1 MKQATVLA
9 IGEKEKRWRHT
20 LFLRARLLRYRSSE
34 PGTAAGVAHAC
45 GNVALLRHLARDL
58 RRTGSRFP
66 SASPAKTEAGSHR
79 WRRSSPLMNSLA
91 IQPRWQAVV
100 ERWLAFLVTQR
111 RLKPAAEGYQ
121 VCAGEEREDE
131 HPHFSGHDLTLS
143 QILRGARNELS
154 LLNDAQWSP
163 ESLAF
168 NHPASAPYI
177 QELATICQQLA
188 QRLQRPVRLL
198 EVGTRTG
205 RAAESLLA
213 QLNAGQIE
221 YVGLEQSQEMLLSAR
236 QRLALAWR
244 PSVLWNADTLAT
256 HAHSA
261 DIIWLNNALHRLLP
275 EDPGLLATLQ
285 QLAVPGALLYVM
297 EFRQLTPSALLS
309 TLLLTNGQ
317 PEALLHNSAD
327 WAALFSAAGFNCQH
341 GDEVAGLQRFL
352 VQCPDRQV
360 RRDPRQLQAALAGR
374 LPGWM
379 VPQRIVFLD
388 ALPLTANGKID
399 YQALKRRHTPE
410 AENPAEADLPQGDIE
425 KQVAALWQQLLSTG
439 NVTRETDFFQQ
450 GGDSLLA
457 TRLTGQLHQAGY
469 EAQLSDLFN
478 HPRLA
483 DFAATLRKTDVPVEQ
498 PFVHSPEDRYQ
509 PFALTDVQ
517 QAYLVGR
524 QPGFALG
531 GVGSHFFVEF
541 EIADLDL
548 TRLETVWNR
557 LIARH
562 DMLRAIV
569 RDGQQQVLEQTP
581 LG

>member
-1 MKQATVLA
+1 MLALSALHFDLSVYDIFGVLRAGGALVMVMENQRRDPHAWCELIQRHQVTLWNSVPALFDMLLTWCEGFADATPENLRAVMLSGDWIGLDLPARYRAFRPQGQFIAMGGATEASIWSNACEIHDVPAHWRSIPYGFPLTNQRYRVVDEQGRDCPDWVPGELWIGGIGVAEGYFNDPLRSEQQFLTLPDERWYRTGDLGCYWPDGTIEFLGRRDKQVKVGGYRIELGEIESALSQLVGVKQATVLA
-9 IGEKEKRWRHT
+9 IGEKKNAGGIRCSSGRG
-20 LFLRARLLRYRSSE
+20 FLRYRSSE

-236 QRLALAWR
+236 QRLA
-244 PSVLWNADTLAT
+244 
-256 HAHSA
+256 
-261 DIIWLNNALHRLLP
+261 
-275 EDPGLLATLQ
+275 PGLAP
-285 QLAVPGALLYVM
+285 VC
-297 EFRQLTPSALLS
+297 PSGMQ
-309 TLLLTNGQ
+309 TR
-317 PEALLHNSAD
+317 
-327 WAALFSAAGFNCQH
+327 W
-341 GDEVAGLQRFL
+341 
-352 VQCPDRQV
+352 
-360 RRDPRQLQAALAGR
+360 RR
-374 LPGWM
+374 
-379 VPQRIVFLD
+379 
-388 ALPLTANGKID
+388 T
-399 YQALKRRHTPE
+399 
-410 AENPAEADLPQGDIE
+410 
-425 KQVAALWQQLLSTG
+425 
-439 NVTRETDFFQQ
+439 
-450 GGDSLLA
+450 
-457 TRLTGQLHQAGY
+457 
-469 EAQLSDLFN
+469 
-478 HPRLA
+478 
-483 DFAATLRKTDVPVEQ
+483 
-498 PFVHSPEDRYQ
+498 
-509 PFALTDVQ
+509 
-517 QAYLVGR
+517 
-524 QPGFALG
+524 
-531 GVGSHFFVEF
+531 
-541 EIADLDL
+541 L
-548 TRLETVWNR
+548 TRRTLSG
-557 LIARH
+557 LITPCIVCCRKIPGSLRHYNSLPFPARCS
-562 DMLRAIV
+562 
-569 RDGQQQVLEQTP
+569 T
-581 LG
+581 

>member
-1 MKQATVLA
+1 
-9 IGEKEKRWRHT
+9 
-20 LFLRARLLRYRSSE
+20 
-34 PGTAAGVAHAC
+34 
-45 GNVALLRHLARDL
+45 
-58 RRTGSRFP
+58 
-66 SASPAKTEAGSHR
+66 
-79 WRRSSPLMNSLA
+79 MNSLA

-100 ERWLAFLVTQR
+100 ELWLAFLVTQR

-121 VCAGEEREDE
+121 VCAGEEHEDE

-236 QRLALAWR
+236 QRLAPWPGARL
-244 PSVLWNADTLAT
+244 SLWNADTLAA

-327 WAALFSAAGFNCQH
+327 WAALFSAAAFNCQH

-399 YQALKRRHTPE
+399 YQALKRRHT
-410 AENPAEADLPQGDIE
+410 L
-425 KQVAALWQQLLSTG
+425 KRK
-439 NVTRETDFFQQ
+439 TRPK
-450 GGDSLLA
+450 
-457 TRLTGQLHQAGY
+457 RIY
-469 EAQLSDLFN
+469 
-478 HPRLA
+478 PR
-483 DFAATLRKTDVPVEQ
+483 ATLKNRLPPSGSNSYQ
-498 PFVHSPEDRYQ
+498 LAMSPEK
-509 PFALTDVQ
+509 PTSSSKA
-517 QAYLVGR
+517 A
-524 QPGFALG
+524 
-531 GVGSHFFVEF
+531 
-541 EIADLDL
+541 IACW
-548 TRLETVWNR
+548 RPV
-557 LIARH
+557 
-562 DMLRAIV
+562 
-569 RDGQQQVLEQTP
+569 
-581 LG
+581 